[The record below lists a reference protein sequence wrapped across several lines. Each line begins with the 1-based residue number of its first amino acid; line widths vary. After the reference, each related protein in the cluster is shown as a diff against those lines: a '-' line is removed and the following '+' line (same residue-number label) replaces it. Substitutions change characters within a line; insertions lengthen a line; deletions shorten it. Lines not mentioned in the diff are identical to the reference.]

1 MVIQLLFKLKLP
13 ECFVGVP
20 LYEIVNKLL
29 LCIYIYI
36 ITTEQYPEE
45 IAADNEVESSF
56 LSKLSTSN
64 NGSTTATT
72 TAAASNA
79 VEVTPDSTNNNPAN
93 NGQSPP
99 AISPKSRSPDSTP
112 YNNQDSKFA
121 DDGKYD
127 LSCTCTIILLF
138 SIILTII

>member
-72 TAAASNA
+72 TSASNA

-127 LSCTCTIILLF
+127 LSFTCTIILLF